1 MLMDLA
7 ASDAFGMKV
16 ERRPVDVA
24 ELGEFRE
31 VAGCGTAVVMM
42 GVKSITNQ
50 NTVHQY
56 ESIERVE
63 ALYNHYR
70 AIQFGEEED
79 PFGWGTVCP
88 PLADVAAA

>member
-1 MLMDLA
+1 M
-7 ASDAFGMKV
+7 
-16 ERRPVDVA
+16 
-24 ELGEFRE
+24 
-31 VAGCGTAVVMM
+31 AGCGTAVVMM

-50 NTVHQY
+50 ITVLRY

-79 PFGWGTVCP
+79 HFGWGTVCP

>member
-1 MLMDLA
+1 
-7 ASDAFGMKV
+7 
-16 ERRPVDVA
+16 
-24 ELGEFRE
+24 
-31 VAGCGTAVVMM
+31 MM

-50 NTVHQY
+50 NTVHRY

-70 AIQFGEEED
+70 AIQFGEED
-79 PFGWGTVCP
+79 DHFGWGTVCP

>member
-1 MLMDLA
+1 MN
-7 ASDAFGMKV
+7 V

-24 ELGEFRE
+24 ELGNPE

-50 NTVHQY
+50 NTVHRY

-63 ALYNHYR
+63 ALL
-70 AIQFGEEED
+70 Q
-79 PFGWGTVCP
+79 
-88 PLADVAAA
+88 PLPGHPVRRGG

>member
-1 MLMDLA
+1 M
-7 ASDAFGMKV
+7 GQ
-16 ERRPVDVA
+16 
-24 ELGEFRE
+24 G
-31 VAGCGTAVVMM
+31 GCGTAVVMM
-42 GVKSITNQ
+42 GVKSITHRD
-50 NTVHQY
+50 TVHQY

-70 AIQFGEEED
+70 AIQFGEEAD